1 MSDAK
6 EGPENASPSGTAT
19 VSLSIDGE
27 TYSARIEVPTGP
39 VPLGRLLPAFRSVA
53 ESVVSV
59 ATARVES
66 AGERISC
73 ARGCGACCRQLVPI
87 AEVEARTVRDVIAEM
102 PGARRSL
109 IRARFE
115 EARRRLEAA
124 GLLGRLQDRERLG
137 ENERRELGLEYF
149 RQGIACP
156 FLEDEACSIYADRP
170 IACREYL
177 VTSPAENCARPSAD
191 TVRMVKLPA
200 KAWLAVART
209 GAAPADRATRW
220 VPLVLAPEWADAHPD
235 GTPQR
240 PGPDLLREFFEQL
253 ARKTKQIPSNPES
266 VPID

>member
-6 EGPENASPSGTAT
+6 NGPAKASRSGTAT

-39 VPLGRLLPAFRSVA
+39 IPLVRLLPVFRSVA
-53 ESVVSV
+53 ESVVGV

-87 AEVEARTVRDVIAEM
+87 AEVEARAVRDVIAGM
-102 PGARRSL
+102 PEPRRSV

-124 GLLGRLQDRERLG
+124 GLLGRLA
-137 ENERRELGLEYF
+137 ERRGLDEDGRRALGRDYF
-149 RQGIACP
+149 REAIPCP

-177 VTSPAENCARPSAD
+177 VTSPAENCASPSAD
-191 TVRMVKLPA
+191 TVRMVRLPA

-209 GAAPADRATRW
+209 GAAPADRVTRW

-235 GTPQR
+235 GAPPR